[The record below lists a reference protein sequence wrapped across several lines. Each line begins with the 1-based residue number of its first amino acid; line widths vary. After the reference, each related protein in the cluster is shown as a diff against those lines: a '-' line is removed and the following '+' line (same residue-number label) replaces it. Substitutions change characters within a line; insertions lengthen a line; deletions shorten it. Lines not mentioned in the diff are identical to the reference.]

1 MNNCKADNMQ
11 SITSRFLC
19 MSLEE
24 ASELRADLFV
34 QGLKEASAAE
44 ADQACGAAGSRD
56 INLIS
61 AVQLDAFTA
70 VKYTFRI

>member
-1 MNNCKADNMQ
+1 MQ
-11 SITSRFLC
+11 GP
-19 MSLEE
+19 EE

-34 QGLKEASAAE
+34 QGLKEASELRADLFVQCLEEASAAE

-61 AVQLDAFTA
+61 AVQLYAFTA